1 MHENGGGIE
10 LEVVVAAHEHAFA
23 ACKRERAASELRR
36 LHMDGDERER
46 LGEDGVHVSLVA
58 SETTLDDAVKVVA
71 IGHVHGIEAIRPICG
86 RDLPDRGHRGRARP
100 IYGSACTCGDACGG
114 CRHLRDIPK
123 LHRRPLPSHVPKAT
137 LREHLLDYRTKRHE
151 SEVLSLHDPV
161 PRTCSFPYPE
171 EPSLTRRLLLR
182 PRHRLRCSTA
192 RRTPCAS
199 HAGARCRPSP
209 RGAKHPPIGLG

>member
-1 MHENGGGIE
+1 MHKHGRSVE

-36 LHMDGDERER
+36 LHMNGDERER
-46 LGEDGVHVSLVA
+46 LGENGVHVSLVA
-58 SETTLDDAVKVVA
+58 SKAALDDAIEVVA
-71 IGHVHGIEAIRPICG
+71 IGHIHGIEAVRRIG
-86 RDLPDRGHRGRARP
+86 RSDLPDRGHGGRARP

-151 SEVLSLHDPV
+151 SEALPPARSRSPDLQLPL
-161 PRTCSFPYPE
+161 PRRD
-171 EPSLTRRLLLR
+171 SLTRRLLLR
-182 PRHRLRCSTA
+182 PRRRLRCSAA
-192 RRTPCAS
+192 RQTPCAS

-209 RGAKHPPIGLG
+209 